1 MTITNTHLREEG
13 FREHPNDYVAATE
26 DSHMVELLEMAFE
39 YVGLNWKEHI
49 EIDQSYSWPYKV
61 DNSSRFVEEKL
72 LVKHGYIDSHQ
83 P

>member
-49 EIDQSYSWPYKV
+49 EIDQSYS
-61 DNSSRFVEEKL
+61 
-72 LVKHGYIDSHQ
+72 
-83 P
+83 